1 MNRNVTLEVTLDQS
15 TMYLLEIAADLSAL
29 TADELAG
36 QILYRDMAQ
45 RTGWPGKDGLSLRT
59 ALRDFINGR
68 AAEEG
73 EL

>member
-15 TMYLLEIAADLSAL
+15 TMYLLESAADLSDL

-45 RTGWPGKDGLSLRT
+45 RTGWPGKDGLSMRT
-59 ALRDFINGR
+59 ALRDFISGR
-68 AAEEG
+68 AEQDG
-73 EL
+73 EV